1 MYYPQI
7 IRYLP
12 FKSHTEIL
20 APALLEKPQIPF
32 MVVSKDDEAD
42 LQGVIPVELMFYA
55 KAFFACPD
63 FG

>member
-7 IRYLP
+7 IRYLL
-12 FKSHTEIL
+12 FKSNTEVL

-32 MVVSKDDEAD
+32 MVVSKENEAD
-42 LQGVIPVELMFYA
+42 LQVVIPVELIFSA